1 MAGVSFNKTYLSRLV
16 GKSID
21 FDKIAQQATKMGVE
35 FEGADSTEM
44 RFQITANRPDLLDIV
59 GFARALKNFMHKSKK
74 FSYKMKSSAPYL
86 EINVGKDVSGIR
98 PFISGIV
105 AKNIDF
111 DDQSLKHLLNF
122 SEKFSDIFGR
132 HREKL
137 AIGMHNLDKI
147 GTVLKYD
154 AFPDQEFVALGE
166 KKSMLFSK
174 VLETNKKGIE
184 YGDIITCHKTQN
196 CYPALKDLDGV
207 LALIPVVNSER
218 TKISTST
225 HNMFIDMTGTSKY
238 VVDKA
243 ADMFAATLMD
253 MGADIY
259 PVKVNYGKKSNVF
272 PIMEERSIS
281 IPLGQI
287 DEVLGVSVGFNNALS
302 LAEKMGYACSYLNKK
317 IVFKIPSYRLDIL
330 TDQDIIEDMAIA
342 YGYEYIANMPIYST
356 QTGMLEER
364 TEKNRKLSAIMTG
377 LGFGEMMNSYLTSEN
392 ENFNKMRVAANQ
404 SKYIK
409 LKNSKTGSITM
420 MRTWILPSLLKNFSL
435 SVHEKMPQKIFEAD
449 VVFALANKM
458 PSEKYHLSAA
468 MADPKANFNDIKSV
482 LESVLNEIPGEYTF
496 RAAAHESFIEGRV
509 ADIVVGKAT
518 VGFVGELH
526 PEVLS
531 NFGIEEPC
539 FGFEI
544 II

>member
-1 MAGVSFNKTYLSRLV
+1 M
-16 GKSID
+16 
-21 FDKIAQQATKMGVE
+21 
-35 FEGADSTEM
+35 
-44 RFQITANRPDLLDIV
+44 
-59 GFARALKNFMHKSKK
+59 
-74 FSYKMKSSAPYL
+74 
-86 EINVGKDVSGIR
+86 
-98 PFISGIV
+98 
-105 AKNIDF
+105 
-111 DDQSLKHLLNF
+111 
-122 SEKFSDIFGR
+122 
-132 HREKL
+132 
-137 AIGMHNLDKI
+137 
-147 GTVLKYD
+147 
-154 AFPDQEFVALGE
+154 
-166 KKSMLFSK
+166 
-174 VLETNKKGIE
+174 
-184 YGDIITCHKTQN
+184 
-196 CYPALKDLDGV
+196 
-207 LALIPVVNSER
+207 
-218 TKISTST
+218 
-225 HNMFIDMTGTSKY
+225 
-238 VVDKA
+238 
-243 ADMFAATLMD
+243 
-253 MGADIY
+253 
-259 PVKVNYGKKSNVF
+259 
-272 PIMEERSIS
+272 
-281 IPLGQI
+281 
-287 DEVLGVSVGFNNALS
+287 SVGFNNALS